1 MVAQSPEPGAH
12 DKTGR
17 LVAFAFQ
24 GDINFSFPYV
34 EILPQ
39 YYISGVM
46 KFNDAIQDN
55 SETKGP
61 LMTL

>member
-1 MVAQSPEPGAH
+1 MTKNA
-12 DKTGR
+12 R
-17 LVAFAFQ
+17 LVAFVFQ